1 MTIMIITEN
10 SWGFYMYDIAE
21 KRRFKRIEKP
31 YMTRFRIKP
40 AGTWDMVAV
49 NDLGAGGVLF
59 NSSNN
64 LEVGTVLDL
73 KIGFSKSTPVI
84 KCDGVVV
91 RVTKQ
96 PNTSIFGI
104 ATAFSKID
112 EHVKEMI
119 NKVAEVNYKINKLNF
134 SDIAATLSL
143 AS

>member
-1 MTIMIITEN
+1 MIIAEN
-10 SWGFYMYDIAE
+10 FWSFYMYDIAE

-31 YMTRFRIKP
+31 YMTRFRIKS

-49 NDLGAGGVLF
+49 NDLGAGGVFF

-64 LEVGTVLDL
+64 LEVGTILDL
-73 KIGFSKSTPVI
+73 KIGFSTYTPPI
-84 KCDGVVV
+84 KCDGVVT
-91 RVTKQ
+91 RVIKYPDTF
-96 PNTSIFGI
+96 IFGI
-104 ATAFSKID
+104 GTAISKID

-119 NKVAEVNYKINKLNF
+119 NRVAEVNYKINKLNY

>member
-1 MTIMIITEN
+1 
-10 SWGFYMYDIAE
+10 
-21 KRRFKRIEKP
+21 
-31 YMTRFRIKP
+31 
-40 AGTWDMVAV
+40 MVAV
-49 NDLGAGGVLF
+49 NDLGAGGVFF

-64 LEVGTVLDL
+64 LEVGTILDL
-73 KIGFSKSTPVI
+73 KIGFSTYTPSI
-84 KCDGVVV
+84 KCDGVVI

-112 EHVKEMI
+112 EHVREMI

>member
-1 MTIMIITEN
+1 
-10 SWGFYMYDIAE
+10 MYDIAE

-40 AGTWDMVAV
+40 AGAWDMVAV
-49 NDLGAGGVLF
+49 NDLGAGGVFF

-64 LEVGTVLDL
+64 LEVGTILDL
-73 KIGFSKSTPVI
+73 KIGFSTYTPPI
-84 KCDGVVV
+84 KCDGVVI

>member
-1 MTIMIITEN
+1 MIITKYFW
-10 SWGFYMYDIAE
+10 SFYMYDIAE

-31 YMTRFRIKP
+31 YLTRFRIKP

-49 NDLGAGGVLF
+49 NDLGAGGVFF

-64 LEVGTVLDL
+64 LEVGTILDL
-73 KIGFSKSTPVI
+73 KIGFSKSAPAI
-84 KCDGVVV
+84 KCDGVVT
-91 RVTKQ
+91 RVIKHPDTF
-96 PNTSIFGI
+96 IFGI
-104 ATAFSKID
+104 GTAFSKID

-119 NKVAEVNYKINKLNF
+119 NKVAEVNYKINRLNF